1 MKARGQW
8 ELCVAVA
15 VSGKRVAV
23 VAMDVGR
30 ARAKIQRVL
39 DQQGIAWPPTLEVLG
54 ELPGSQVFELS
65 GLDES
70 TPQD

>member
-1 MKARGQW
+1 MKARGHW
-8 ELCVAVA
+8 ALCVAVA

-23 VAMDVGR
+23 VATDVVR

-54 ELPGSQVFELS
+54 ELPGSQVFEVS
-65 GLDES
+65 GLDEP
-70 TPQD
+70 TPTD

>member
-1 MKARGQW
+1 M
-8 ELCVAVA
+8 
-15 VSGKRVAV
+15 AV
-23 VAMDVGR
+23 VATDVVR
-30 ARAKIQRVL
+30 ARAKIQHEL
-39 DQQGIAWPPTLEVLG
+39 DQQGIPWPPTLEVLG